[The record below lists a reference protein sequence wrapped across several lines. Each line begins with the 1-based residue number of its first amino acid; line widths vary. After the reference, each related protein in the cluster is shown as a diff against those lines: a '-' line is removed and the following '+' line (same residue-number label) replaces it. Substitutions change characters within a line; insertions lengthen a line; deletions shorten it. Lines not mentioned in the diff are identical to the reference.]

1 MSGTATAGARPRN
14 SLDVRSEGETKRGAD
29 RRAARLRD
37 FSSAIARAA
46 NLRRVV
52 GSVVYPQSRVP
63 SSDRARRATAV
74 MHAAHASSG
83 LGLGHGLGL
92 GARASAFAGASS
104 RPDPSA
110 RPSSTRRAATVV
122 VTPRAAKGR
131 NARLAGRDKKAQRR
145 EDDKMLDGV
154 EAKAAAL
161 KESKAAKRAAKEAK
175 ADAPKRDPTLK
186 YSKRGKVSSQPG
198 QVSKAAL
205 RRVREATAAKQAEGA
220 ISAERAAEK
229 REEYR
234 KAQGQGIPQ
243 VVTDRMLKRITIFS
257 GVPLLMGFA
266 TGPAFYG
273 LKVIAKVD
281 VAPWQFFFASTAT
294 FGGAL
299 LGITYGVLSASWEPG
314 REGTFWGLEEF
325 KANIPILIQTVTGKA
340 AGQDGSEFPDEWDD
354 GEP

>member
-1 MSGTATAGARPRN
+1 
-14 SLDVRSEGETKRGAD
+14 
-29 RRAARLRD
+29 
-37 FSSAIARAA
+37 
-46 NLRRVV
+46 
-52 GSVVYPQSRVP
+52 
-63 SSDRARRATAV
+63 
-74 MHAAHASSG
+74 MHAAHSSSG
-83 LGLGHGLGL
+83 LGLGLGLGL